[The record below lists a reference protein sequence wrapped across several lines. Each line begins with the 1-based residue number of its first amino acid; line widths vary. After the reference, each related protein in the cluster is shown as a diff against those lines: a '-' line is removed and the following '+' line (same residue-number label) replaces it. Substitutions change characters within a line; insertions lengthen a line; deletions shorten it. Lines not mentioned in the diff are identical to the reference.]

1 MFGDMPASR
10 TARASKVF
18 GCWQRDRTFFSRTF
32 ATGPSHFA
40 PLLRRVVFVP
50 RGGISGTLAIRI
62 GATSETIIMI
72 RNGLY
77 LVISKLLDGV
87 EGGATGVSVLRDGT
101 MRGGGAIY
109 YHVGSYVC
117 SGGKW
122 KGELTVR
129 EHTPAEITRV
139 FARQVVS
146 MGFNGTYADDDAEF
160 DATALVGKRSV
171 QLKVMFRLLTPD

>member
-1 MFGDMPASR
+1 LNRPSPHRKRKATKAHGPAYD
-10 TARASKVF
+10 KK
-18 GCWQRDRTFFSRTF
+18 
-32 ATGPSHFA
+32 
-40 PLLRRVVFVP
+40 LRIFIV
-50 RGGISGTLAIRI
+50 
-62 GATSETIIMI
+62 I

-77 LVISKLLDGV
+77 LVISKLLDDA

-101 MRGGGAIY
+101 MRGGGPIY

-129 EHTPAEITRV
+129 EHTPPESTKAWFT
-139 FARQVVS
+139 RQVVS
-146 MGFNGTYADDDAEF
+146 MGFNGTYTDDDAEF

-171 QLKVMFRLLTPD
+171 QMKVIFRLLTPD